1 MALRFLQRLA
11 ARDDVRLLTG
21 NAAWLMA
28 DRLIRMGMGLVITL
42 WVVRYLGPEQ
52 FGRLSFFTAFV
63 ALFGSLMTLG
73 LDSIVVRELVRHPDD
88 EGVIAGSSFLLR
100 IAGAFLAI
108 LVSVSAFLIMC
119 PQDGTG
125 VLLVLCIAVS
135 GLFQAVD
142 VIDLGF
148 QAHNR
153 PRLGVIARSVSFFSI
168 SAVKVCLLLAG
179 APLAAF
185 IAVIPVEAAL
195 TAAALVVIRRR
206 QGGEGGRWKASVE
219 RCKALLADSWPM
231 ILSGLSIAV
240 YMKID
245 QVMLGTMGGAQ
256 VVGLYAAATKLSEI
270 WYVLPA
276 VAVTALFPTVVK
288 TRELDE
294 GLYYRRLERLFAL
307 MAAMSLAL
315 ALPVTLLAGPIIT
328 LLLGSGYE
336 AAAPVLAIHI
346 WAAFFVFYGVVQGAW
361 DIAENLARLALVRVL
376 CGALLNVAL
385 NLWLIPRYGAIG
397 AAVATVIAQATA
409 AVFMNLLHP
418 RTRPVFRCQVRA
430 LLFVRTLKGI

>member
-11 ARDDVRLLTG
+11 ARDDIRLLTG
-21 NAAWLMA
+21 NAAWLLG
-28 DRLIRMGMGLVITL
+28 DRLIRMGAGLVITL
-42 WVVRYLGPEQ
+42 WVVRYLGPDQ

-73 LDSIVVRELVRHPDD
+73 LDNIVVRELVRNPDD
-88 EGVIAGSSFLLR
+88 EGSIVGSSVLLR
-100 IAGAFLAI
+100 FVGAFLAI
-108 LVSVSAFLIMC
+108 LISVSAYLVMRPLDRI
-119 PQDGTG
+119 GA
-125 VLLVLCIAVS
+125 LLVICIATS
-135 GLFQAVD
+135 GLFQALD
-142 VIDLGF
+142 VIDLRF
-148 QAHNR
+148 QAHNQ
-153 PRLGVIARSVSFFSI
+153 PRLGVVARSISFFCISSI
-168 SAVKVCLLLAG
+168 KICLLLAG
-179 APLAAF
+179 APLVAF

-195 TAAALVVIRRR
+195 TAAALVVIRKR
-206 QGGEGGRWKASVE
+206 QRDSGVRWKVTAE
-219 RCKALLADSWPM
+219 RCRSLLSDSWPM

-245 QVMLGTMGGAQ
+245 QVMLGMMGGAH

-270 WYVLPA
+270 WYVLPT
-276 VAVTALFPTVVK
+276 VVVTALFPTVIK
-288 TRELDE
+288 TRAQDE

-307 MAAMSLAL
+307 MAAISLAL
-315 ALPVTLLAGPIIT
+315 ALPVTLFAGPIIT

-376 CGALLNVAL
+376 CGAVLNVAL
-385 NLWLIPRYGAIG
+385 NFWLIPRHGAVG
-397 AAVATVIAQATA
+397 AAIATVIAQATA

-418 RTRPVFRCQVRA
+418 RTRPVFRCQIRA

>member
-1 MALRFLQRLA
+1 
-11 ARDDVRLLTG
+11 
-21 NAAWLMA
+21 
-28 DRLIRMGMGLVITL
+28 
-42 WVVRYLGPEQ
+42 
-52 FGRLSFFTAFV
+52 
-63 ALFGSLMTLG
+63 
-73 LDSIVVRELVRHPDD
+73 
-88 EGVIAGSSFLLR
+88 
-100 IAGAFLAI
+100 
-108 LVSVSAFLIMC
+108 
-119 PQDGTG
+119 
-125 VLLVLCIAVS
+125 
-135 GLFQAVD
+135 
-142 VIDLGF
+142 
-148 QAHNR
+148 
-153 PRLGVIARSVSFFSI
+153 
-168 SAVKVCLLLAG
+168 
-179 APLAAF
+179 
-185 IAVIPVEAAL
+185 
-195 TAAALVVIRRR
+195 
-206 QGGEGGRWKASVE
+206 
-219 RCKALLADSWPM
+219 M

-270 WYVLPA
+270 WYVLPT

-346 WAAFFVFYGVVQGAW
+346 WAALFVFYGVVQGAW
-361 DIAENLARLALVRVL
+361 DIAENLAQLAFVRVL

-397 AAVATVIAQATA
+397 AAIATVIAQATA

-418 RTRPVFRCQVRA
+418 RTRPVFRCQFRA